1 MLMKN
6 GSKEEMD
13 GTRPLWKKKIIKIK
27 IKIRVLET
35 SSDIILPR
43 IAVASE

>member
-1 MLMKN
+1 MVPRKRWMGLDLFEK
-6 GSKEEMD
+6 
-13 GTRPLWKKKIIKIK
+13 KKKIN
-27 IKIRVLET
+27 KIRVLET